1 MFVINQNLYIMET
14 LTDNLT
20 SQNVNLEIQINKKL
34 QQITQIVLTEFQNS
48 QEHLFSEEAEFLTE
62 EERLEILLNSV
73 NVKKTLVEKLDNII
87 RNII

>member
-1 MFVINQNLYIMET
+1 MET

-20 SQNVNLEIQINKKL
+20 SQNVNLEIQINRRLEK
-34 QQITQIVLTEFQNS
+34 IRQIVLTEFQNS

-73 NVKKTLVEKLDNII
+73 NVKKTLVEKLDNAIKNFI
-87 RNII
+87 

>member
-1 MFVINQNLYIMET
+1 METLTET

-20 SQNVNLEIQINKKL
+20 SQNVNLEIQINRRLEK
-34 QQITQIVLTEFQNS
+34 IRQIVLTEFQNS

-73 NVKKTLVEKLDNII
+73 NVKKTLVEKLDNAIKNFI
-87 RNII
+87 

>member
-1 MFVINQNLYIMET
+1 MET

-20 SQNVNLEIQINKKL
+20 TQNVSLEIQINKKL

-48 QEHLFSEEAEFLTE
+48 QEHLFSEEAAFLTK
-62 EERLEILLNSV
+62 EERLEILLDSV

>member
-1 MFVINQNLYIMET
+1 METLTET

-20 SQNVNLEIQINKKL
+20 RQNVNLEIQINRRLEK
-34 QQITQIVLTEFQNS
+34 IRQIVLTEFQNS

-73 NVKKTLVEKLDNII
+73 NVKKTLVEKLDNAIKNFI
-87 RNII
+87 

>member
-1 MFVINQNLYIMET
+1 MET

-20 SQNVNLEIQINKKL
+20 TQNVNLEIQINKKL

-48 QEHLFSEEAEFLTE
+48 QEHLFSEEAAFLTE
-62 EERLEILLNSV
+62 EERLEILLDSV

>member
-1 MFVINQNLYIMET
+1 MET
-14 LTDNLT
+14 LTDNLV

-48 QEHLFSEEAEFLTE
+48 QEHLFSEEAKFLTE
-62 EERLEILLNSV
+62 EERLEILLDSV